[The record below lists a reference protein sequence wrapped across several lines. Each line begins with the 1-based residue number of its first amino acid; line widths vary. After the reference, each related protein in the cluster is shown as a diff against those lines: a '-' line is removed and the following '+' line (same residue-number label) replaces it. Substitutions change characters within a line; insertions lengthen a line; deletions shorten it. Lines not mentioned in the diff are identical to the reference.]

1 MEFYKVGGCV
11 RDEILQRP
19 VHDVDWEVIGA
30 DVEDMLNLGFKQV
43 GKDFPVFLHPTT
55 GEEYSIGR
63 IDISTG
69 PRHQD
74 YKFITNKNIDLKTA
88 LLRRDFTI
96 NSLVM
101 DESGEIIDY
110 FNGVK
115 DLRNKIIRHINTQH
129 FMEDPL
135 RVLRAARFAAQL
147 DFSIADSTKRLCRYM
162 VEKGML
168 NALSSER
175 VWKEI
180 EKALYTTNF
189 YKFIEVLDDLDALQI
204 LLPEVYNLKEIPE
217 NIIYHPEGNSYKH
230 VILTL
235 QQVSNQYNIKGD
247 FLNLYP
253 DIQKEVALIN
263 FGLLCH
269 DLGKALT
276 PKEELPA
283 HHGHSERGTDII
295 KNLCERLKV
304 PNEFRDFG
312 ILACTY
318 HMYFYEFLN
327 TSVKKQYDKIKIWT
341 DNFKD
346 SKNVRLLLKLHRCD
360 LDGRKGDIAQER
372 IRTFENVSNR
382 IETIIT
388 IMWNKTLK
396 DLPHKKQE
404 ELSKFKGQQFGKLYR
419 DAMISYLKHHLKEN
433 N

>member
-1 MEFYKVGGCV
+1 MKVYLVGGSV
-11 RDEILQRP
+11 RDKLLNRHI
-19 VHDVDWEVIGA
+19 HDRDFVVVGSTPQQ
-30 DVEDMLNLGFKQV
+30 MLGLGYRQV
-43 GKDFPVFLHPTT
+43 GNDFPVFLHPDT
-55 GEEYSIGR
+55 GEEYALAR
-63 IDISTG
+63 KEISTG
-69 PRHQD
+69 D
-74 YKFITNKNIDLKTA
+74 GYKDFKFVFTPDITLKEDCE
-88 LLRRDFTI
+88 RRDFTI

-189 YKFIEVLDDLDALQI
+189 SKFIEVLDDLDALQI

-382 IETIIT
+382 IETIMT

>member
-1 MEFYKVGGCV
+1 MKVYLVGGSV
-11 RDEILQRP
+11 RDKLLNRHI
-19 VHDVDWEVIGA
+19 HDRDFVVVGSTPQQ
-30 DVEDMLNLGFKQV
+30 MLGLGYRQV
-43 GKDFPVFLHPTT
+43 GSDFPVFLHPDT
-55 GEEYSIGR
+55 GEEYALAR
-63 IDISTG
+63 KEISTG
-69 PRHQD
+69 D
-74 YKFITNKNIDLKTA
+74 GYKDFKFVFTPDITLKEDCE
-88 LLRRDFTI
+88 RRDFTI

-217 NIIYHPEGNSYKH
+217 NITYHPEGNSYKH

>member
-1 MEFYKVGGCV
+1 MKVYLVGGSV
-11 RDEILQRP
+11 RDKLLNRHI
-19 VHDVDWEVIGA
+19 HDRDFVVVGSTPQQ
-30 DVEDMLNLGFKQV
+30 MLGLGYRQV
-43 GKDFPVFLHPTT
+43 GNDFPVFLHPDT
-55 GEEYSIGR
+55 GEEYALAR
-63 IDISTG
+63 KEISTG
-69 PRHQD
+69 D
-74 YKFITNKNIDLKTA
+74 GYKDFKFVFTPDITLKEDCE
-88 LLRRDFTI
+88 RRDFTI
-96 NSLVM
+96 NSLIM

-115 DLRNKIIRHINTQH
+115 DLKNKIIRHINTQH

-147 DFSIADSTKRLCRYM
+147 DFTIADSTKRLCRYM

-253 DIQKEVALIN
+253 DIQKEVGLIN

-382 IETIIT
+382 IETIMT